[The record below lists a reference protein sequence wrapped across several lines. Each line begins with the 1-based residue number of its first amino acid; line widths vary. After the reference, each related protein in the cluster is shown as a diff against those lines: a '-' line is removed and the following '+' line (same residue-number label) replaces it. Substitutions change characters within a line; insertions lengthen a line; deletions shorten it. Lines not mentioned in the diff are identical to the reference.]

1 MCGFVTIL
9 SGSFL
14 LHNTKDGDGLFPL
27 SEHWKQG
34 SRIPGSTL
42 ATSLPMRSFKRL
54 EEDGFDPE
62 AIPLKRPDSSRTT

>member
-14 LHNTKDGDGLFPL
+14 LHNTKDGD
-27 SEHWKQG
+27 
-34 SRIPGSTL
+34 GSTL